1 MLVVFLIKGR
11 GCKPPVRDTIDTRI
25 VKEVREGFATY
36 DGKNYKQI
44 KRVADTSI
52 VCGII
57 DSQNDVGAWPDLHSI
72 PAPKD
77 SDHDGM
83 PDSWEDKN
91 GLDKKNPNDRNVIA
105 PDGYTMLE
113 NYMNGIK

>member
-1 MLVVFLIKGR
+1 MEFERIDMPINQQSAKDAYTSVLENAGANL
-11 GCKPPVRDTIDTRI
+11 PVRDTIDTRI

-36 DGKNYKQI
+36 EGKNYTQI

-72 PAPKD
+72 PAPND

-83 PDSWEDKN
+83 SDSWEDKN
-91 GLDKKNPNDRNVIA
+91 GLDKKNPSDRNEI
-105 PDGYTMLE
+105 
-113 NYMNGIK
+113 